1 MDGLSQPARTR
12 RADLRGSNPAPG
24 RKNNPERVKQDILK
38 IATEEFARNGL
49 TGARV
54 DAIADRTRTTKAM
67 IYYYFGS
74 KEGLFAAV
82 IEAAY
87 GSIRAAETAL
97 KLDALGPEE
106 ALRRL
111 VEFTFDYHD
120 EHPDFVRLVSIENIH
135 HAEHIAGSTTIQGLN
150 DPVIQGLAAILDRG
164 REQGIFTR
172 DVDVT
177 EVHMAIS
184 ALCFYRVS
192 NRHTFGTLFRRDLST
207 PEARERQRR
216 MVADMI
222 VSYLKQ
228 GKP

>member
-1 MDGLSQPARTR
+1 MDGLFQPARTR
-12 RADLRGSNPAPG
+12 RSGNGETSVSPG
-24 RKNNPERVKQDILK
+24 RKNDPERVKQDILK

-49 TGARV
+49 AGARV
-54 DAIADRTRTTKAM
+54 NAIADRTRTTKAM

-87 GSIRAAETAL
+87 GGIRAAEAAL
-97 KLDALGPEE
+97 MLDALGPEE

-120 EHPDFVRLVSIENIH
+120 EHSNFVRLVSIENIH
-135 HAEHIAGSTTIQGLN
+135 HATHIADSMTIQALN

-164 REQGIFTR
+164 REQGVFTR
-172 DVDVT
+172 NVDVIDL
-177 EVHMAIS
+177 HMAIS
-184 ALCFYRVS
+184 SLCFYRVS
-192 NRHTFGTLFRRDLST
+192 NRHTFNTLFRRDLSA

-222 VSYLKQ
+222 VSYLKTA
-228 GKP
+228 

>member
-1 MDGLSQPARTR
+1 MDGLSQPPRIR
-12 RADLRGSNPAPG
+12 RSNGGGTSAPRG
-24 RKNNPERVKQDILK
+24 RKNDPERVKQDILK

-87 GSIRAAETAL
+87 GRIRAAEAAL
-97 KLDALGPEE
+97 DLDTLGPEE
-106 ALRRL
+106 ALQRL
-111 VEFTFDYHD
+111 VEFTFDFHD

-135 HAEHIAGSTTIQGLN
+135 HATHIAGSTTIQALN
-150 DPVIQGLAAILDRG
+150 DPVVQGLAAILERG
-164 REQGIFTR
+164 CEQGAFAR
-172 DVDVT
+172 DVDAT
-177 EVHMAIS
+177 ELHMTIS
-184 ALCFYRVS
+184 SLCFYRVS
-192 NRHTFGTLFRRDLST
+192 NRHTFGTLFRRDMSN

-222 VSYLKQ
+222 VSYLKTA
-228 GKP
+228 

>member
-1 MDGLSQPARTR
+1 MDSLTQPARTR
-12 RADLRGSNPAPG
+12 RADNGARSATPM
-24 RKNNPERVKQDILK
+24 RKNDPERVKRDILT
-38 IATEEFARNGL
+38 IAAEEFAKNGL
-49 TGARV
+49 TGTRV

-87 GSIRAAETAL
+87 AGIRATETAL
-97 KLDALGPEE
+97 DLDALGPEE

-120 EHPDFVRLVSIENIH
+120 KHPDFVRLVSIENIH
-135 HAEHIAGSTTIQGLN
+135 HAEHIAGSTIIQALN

-164 REQGIFTR
+164 CEQGIFTR
-172 DVDVT
+172 AVDVT

-184 ALCFYRVS
+184 SLCFYRVS
-192 NRHTFGTLFRRDLST
+192 NRHTFGTLFRRDLSA
-207 PEARERQRR
+207 PGARKRQRQ

-222 VSYLKQ
+222 VSYLK
-228 GKP
+228 G

>member
-1 MDGLSQPARTR
+1 MDGLSQPPRTR
-12 RADLRGSNPAPG
+12 RSDDGGTSTPRG
-24 RKNNPERVKQDILK
+24 RKNDPERVKQDILK

-87 GSIRAAETAL
+87 GRIRAAEAAL
-97 KLDALGPEE
+97 ELDALGPEE

-111 VEFTFDYHD
+111 VEFTFDFHD

-135 HAEHIAGSTTIQGLN
+135 HATHIAGSTTIQALN
-150 DPVIQGLAAILDRG
+150 DPVVQGLAAILERG
-164 REQGIFTR
+164 REQGAFAR
-172 DVDVT
+172 DVDAT
-177 EVHMAIS
+177 ELHMTIS
-184 ALCFYRVS
+184 SLCFYRVS
-192 NRHTFGTLFRRDLST
+192 NRHTFGTLFRRDMST

-222 VSYLKQ
+222 VSYLKTA
-228 GKP
+228 